1 MKMKTISYV
10 KMLLCCMAV
19 AHPAA
24 AQLGKPRGLDAEPAQ
39 QAVQQSQQQT
49 QQPTLQLN
57 QPQLGQNGQAP
68 KIGQSYVD
76 PESGETP
83 NPQVLGMEI
92 PLLDPASDT
101 MSYNGAKFDV
111 GNNALVRAR
120 FEKYLQQN
128 PDDSTEAKRYR
139 KKLNSIIKLTQ
150 KSARSRREVGSE
162 TLLQIGTGL
171 YEMNDYPGDGGQ
183 SGTLASAMASALSVQ
198 YANRDRN
205 RENAKLKKEIDK
217 LVQQTNI
224 LTTRN
229 TGKGNRANATVGES
243 KSKGN
248 VDTGVSNTF
257 KIAHN
262 TKNIAAMEASGVKN
276 DADSIAATELSKINF
291 QSTIVSMLL
300 QRRFDH
306 ALIGAHAYRHI
317 FRDGDTTLKL
327 NSDSQ
332 AAQLFEG
339 GAGLPPTVNSMATMA
354 ANLRREVDQNME
366 AVANMLAQNKLSEAT
381 QHLIEAVAV
390 GEYMQSVATFPVEG
404 RRRIAEFWSLRR
416 KALTTLNA
424 RDYGALEEVA
434 SKMKALDPDFD
445 DSMLTSY
452 CAGRKA
458 QSDLHLRNAAKALKA
473 GDDATFNEEITKAGT
488 IWPKNPNLEKGRQQL
503 EALDNQD
510 PIRDEF
516 RTLMGRKEFRT
527 IYNEQDKFEVVAID
541 SELKQQYKEAIT
553 LIGTI
558 DGMLAQLDVAAQ
570 QDATM
575 GPCMAYEMLLER
587 GEDDARYKEDSKYRD
602 ALNRYALG
610 AHQFVKALEDAKA
623 CEARREYGSA
633 LSNYYRALC
642 LYPRST
648 MAGEGARRVTE
659 IILKAKF

>member
-1 MKMKTISYV
+1 MKTIFYMSV
-10 KMLLCCMAV
+10 LCGAALLPQAG
-19 AHPAA
+19 
-24 AQLGKPRGLDAEPAQ
+24 AQLGKPRGLDSEPV
-39 QAVQQSQQQT
+39 QAVQQTAQPQQN

-57 QPQLGQNGQAP
+57 QPQFGQGGQAP

-76 PESGETP
+76 QNSGETP
-83 NPQVLGMEI
+83 NPQVLGMEL
-92 PLLDPASDT
+92 PLLDPSSDT
-101 MSYNGAKFDV
+101 MTYNGAKIDV

-128 PDDSTEAKRYR
+128 PDDSTEARRYR
-139 KKLNSIIKLTQ
+139 KKMNAIIKLTQ

-162 TLLQIGTGL
+162 TLVQIGNGL
-171 YEMNDYPGDGGQ
+171 YDMNDYPGDGGQ

-205 RENAKLKKEIDK
+205 RRNAEMQKEIDK
-217 LVQQTNI
+217 LVSRTNL

-229 TGKGNRANATVGES
+229 TNRGDRANARVGES
-243 KSKGN
+243 KSSVS
-248 VDTGVSNTF
+248 VDTGVANTF
-257 KIAHN
+257 TIAHN
-262 TKNIAAMEASGVKN
+262 TKKIATLEASGVKN
-276 DADSIAATELSKINF
+276 DADSIAAMELAKINF
-291 QSTIVSMLL
+291 QSSIISMLL

-332 AAQLFEG
+332 AARLFEG
-339 GAGLPPTVNSMATMA
+339 GAGLPPTVNSMATLA
-354 ANLRREVDQNME
+354 ANMRREVDQNME
-366 AVANMLAQNKLSEAT
+366 AVANMLAQNKLSDAT

-390 GEYMQSVATFPVEG
+390 GEYMQSVVTFPVEG

-473 GDDATFNEEITKAGT
+473 GDDETFNAEITKAGE
-488 IWPKNPNLEKGRQQL
+488 IWPKNPNLEKGRRQL

-510 PIRDEF
+510 PVRDEF
-516 RTLMGRKEFRT
+516 RTLIGRKEFRT

-541 SELKQQYKEAIT
+541 PELKQQYKEAIT

-570 QDATM
+570 QDTTM

-587 GEDDARYKEDSKYRD
+587 ADLDARYKDDSRYRD
-602 ALNRYALG
+602 ALNRFALG
-610 AHQFVKALEDAKA
+610 AHEFVKALDDAKA

-659 IILKAKF
+659 IILKAQF

>member
-1 MKMKTISYV
+1 MKTIFYMSV
-10 KMLLCCMAV
+10 LCGAALLPQAG
-19 AHPAA
+19 
-24 AQLGKPRGLDAEPAQ
+24 AQLGKPRGLDSEPVR
-39 QAVQQSQQQT
+39 AVQQTAQPQQN

-57 QPQLGQNGQAP
+57 QPQFGQGGQAP

-76 PESGETP
+76 QNSGETP
-83 NPQVLGMEI
+83 NPQVLGMEL
-92 PLLDPASDT
+92 PLLDPSSDT
-101 MSYNGAKFDV
+101 MTYNGAKIDV

-128 PDDSTEAKRYR
+128 PDDSTEARRYR
-139 KKLNSIIKLTQ
+139 KKMNAIIKLTQ

-162 TLLQIGTGL
+162 TLVQIGNGL
-171 YEMNDYPGDGGQ
+171 YDMNDYPGDGGQ

-205 RENAKLKKEIDK
+205 RRNAEMQKEIDK
-217 LVQQTNI
+217 LVSRTNL

-229 TGKGNRANATVGES
+229 TNRGDRANARVGES
-243 KSKGN
+243 KSSVS
-248 VDTGVSNTF
+248 VDTGVANTF
-257 KIAHN
+257 TIAHN
-262 TKNIAAMEASGVKN
+262 TKKIATLEASGVKN
-276 DADSIAATELSKINF
+276 DADSIAAMELAKINF
-291 QSTIVSMLL
+291 QSSIISMLL

-332 AAQLFEG
+332 AARLFEG
-339 GAGLPPTVNSMATMA
+339 GAGLPPTVNSMATLA
-354 ANLRREVDQNME
+354 ANMRREVDQNME
-366 AVANMLAQNKLSEAT
+366 AVANMLAQNKLSDAT

-473 GDDATFNEEITKAGT
+473 GDDETFNAELTKAGE
-488 IWPKNPNLEKGRQQL
+488 IWPKNPNLEKGRRQL

-510 PIRDEF
+510 PVRDEF
-516 RTLMGRKEFRT
+516 RTLIGRKEFRT

-541 SELKQQYKEAIT
+541 PELKQQYKEAIT

-570 QDATM
+570 QDTTM

-587 GEDDARYKEDSKYRD
+587 ADLDARYKDDSRYRD
-602 ALNRYALG
+602 ALNRFALG
-610 AHQFVKALEDAKA
+610 AHEFVKALDDAKA

-659 IILKAKF
+659 IILKAQF

>member
-1 MKMKTISYV
+1 M
-10 KMLLCCMAV
+10 
-19 AHPAA
+19 
-24 AQLGKPRGLDAEPAQ
+24 
-39 QAVQQSQQQT
+39 
-49 QQPTLQLN
+49 
-57 QPQLGQNGQAP
+57 
-68 KIGQSYVD
+68 
-76 PESGETP
+76 
-83 NPQVLGMEI
+83 
-92 PLLDPASDT
+92 
-101 MSYNGAKFDV
+101 

-162 TLLQIGTGL
+162 TLVQIGTGL

-198 YANRDRN
+198 YANHDRN

-354 ANLRREVDQNME
+354 A
-366 AVANMLAQNKLSEAT
+366 
-381 QHLIEAVAV
+381 
-390 GEYMQSVATFPVEG
+390 
-404 RRRIAEFWSLRR
+404 
-416 KALTTLNA
+416 A
-424 RDYGALEEVA
+424 R
-434 SKMKALDPDFD
+434 S
-445 DSMLTSY
+445 
-452 CAGRKA
+452 
-458 QSDLHLRNAAKALKA
+458 AA
-473 GDDATFNEEITKAGT
+473 
-488 IWPKNPNLEKGRQQL
+488 
-503 EALDNQD
+503 
-510 PIRDEF
+510 
-516 RTLMGRKEFRT
+516 
-527 IYNEQDKFEVVAID
+527 
-541 SELKQQYKEAIT
+541 
-553 LIGTI
+553 
-558 DGMLAQLDVAAQ
+558 
-570 QDATM
+570 
-575 GPCMAYEMLLER
+575 
-587 GEDDARYKEDSKYRD
+587 
-602 ALNRYALG
+602 
-610 AHQFVKALEDAKA
+610 
-623 CEARREYGSA
+623 
-633 LSNYYRALC
+633 
-642 LYPRST
+642 
-648 MAGEGARRVTE
+648 
-659 IILKAKF
+659 